1 MTLNHQR
8 KSCSVRKSA
17 KSILQRRLKRPIFSH
32 RCSECAVVVHHPNCE
47 PRVVDH
53 SLVSCGSDFL
63 RDVTYTTHIY
73 GKFALHFK
81 INPMNL
87 EAIIPILGMLTGI
100 IIPVA
105 VFIWQYYDAKGKR
118 DAVVEIAK
126 HIDDP
131 SKLEEL
137 LALFDERKKEP
148 IDYRRGGVITLFVGV
163 GLFFLGLFFLGNV
176 FKGIGA
182 LVGLIG
188 VGTMIAGYLYP
199 NTEKE
204 LTNAVD
210 QFEKK

>member
-1 MTLNHQR
+1 
-8 KSCSVRKSA
+8 
-17 KSILQRRLKRPIFSH
+17 
-32 RCSECAVVVHHPNCE
+32 
-47 PRVVDH
+47 
-53 SLVSCGSDFL
+53 
-63 RDVTYTTHIY
+63 
-73 GKFALHFK
+73 
-81 INPMNL
+81 MNL

-148 IDYRRGGVITLFVGV
+148 IDYRRGGVITLFVGF

-188 VGTMIAGYLYP
+188 VGTLIAGYLYP